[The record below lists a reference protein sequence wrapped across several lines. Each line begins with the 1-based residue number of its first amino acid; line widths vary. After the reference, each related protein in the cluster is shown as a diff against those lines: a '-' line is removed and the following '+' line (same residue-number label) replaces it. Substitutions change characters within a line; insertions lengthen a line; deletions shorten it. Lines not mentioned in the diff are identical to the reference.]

1 MENLSLFKKRLII
14 IVSIIVVAVLGSI
27 FVNIGMDWYST
38 LNKPTQWVPDILIP
52 IVWTIIYLAFAILLS
67 IWIAKENI
75 SKTTIILLILNGIF
89 NILWCLVFFT
99 LKQTLGGNVTIIIN
113 LILSFLLI
121 NEIKKANKLFALIL
135 SIYPVWVCVAT
146 TLNNCIWILN

>member
-1 MENLSLFKKRLII
+1 MENLSVFKKRLII

-99 LKQTLGGNVTIIIN
+99 LKQTLGGNVIIIIN